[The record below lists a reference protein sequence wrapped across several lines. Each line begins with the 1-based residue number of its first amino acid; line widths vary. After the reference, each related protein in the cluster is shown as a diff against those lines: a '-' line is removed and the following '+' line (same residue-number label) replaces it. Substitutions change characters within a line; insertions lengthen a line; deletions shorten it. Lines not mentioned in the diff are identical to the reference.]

1 MYKDFEFGTKEHEEQ
16 QVQKAELRLK
26 LAIVGF
32 TTFIV
37 NNNSASSDM
46 DFLSESMD
54 LLDELNYQYKN
65 AVNNFNNKY
74 GEDE

>member
-1 MYKDFEFGTKEHEEQ
+1 MYKDFEFGTKEYEEQ

>member
-1 MYKDFEFGTKEHEEQ
+1 MYKVFTFGTKEYQEQ
-16 QVQKAELRLK
+16 EVQKAELRLK

-37 NNNSASSDM
+37 SNDSASSDV

-54 LLDELNYQYKN
+54 LLDELNYQYKD

-74 GEDE
+74 GEEK

>member
-1 MYKDFEFGTKEHEEQ
+1 MYKDFTFGTKEYQEQ
-16 QVQKAELRLK
+16 EVQKAELRLK

>member
-1 MYKDFEFGTKEHEEQ
+1 MYKDFTFGTKEYQEQ
-16 QVQKAELRLK
+16 EVQKAELRLK

-37 NNNSASSDM
+37 SNDSASSDV

>member
-1 MYKDFEFGTKEHEEQ
+1 MYKDFKFGTKEYEEQ

-46 DFLSESMD
+46 DFLSESME

-65 AVNNFNNKY
+65 AVNSFNTKY